1 MSETITAE
9 QVVEAAQG
17 LGQEEFTRGDLAEK
31 LGVEKPD
38 LRKGFRQARQ
48 SGRLEKVR
56 DDEEN
61 TGYFRL
67 IDQ

>member
-1 MSETITAE
+1 MKVTEE
-9 QVVEAAQG
+9 QLIEAARE
-17 LGQEEFTRGDLAEK
+17 LGQDEFSRGDVANQ
-31 LGVEKPD
+31 LGVEKPE
-38 LRKGFRQARQ
+38 LRQAFAKARK

-67 IDQ
+67 T

>member
-38 LRKGFRQARQ
+38 IRKGFRQARQ

-67 IDQ
+67 TDQ

>member
-1 MSETITAE
+1 M
-9 QVVEAAQG
+9 
-17 LGQEEFTRGDLAEK
+17 
-31 LGVEKPD
+31 EKPD
-38 LRKGFRQARQ
+38 IRKGFRQARQ

>member
-38 LRKGFRQARQ
+38 IRKGFRQARQ

-67 IDQ
+67 IDE

>member
-1 MSETITAE
+1 MADITE
-9 QVVEAAQG
+9 DQVVDAAKQ
-17 LGQEEFTRGDLAEK
+17 LGQDEFTRADVAQQ

-38 LRKGFRQARQ
+38 VRQAFNSARKA
-48 SGRLEKVR
+48 GRLEKTR

-67 IDQ
+67 G

>member
-9 QVVEAAQG
+9 KVVEAAQG

-38 LRKGFRQARQ
+38 IRKGFRQARQ

>member
-38 LRKGFRQARQ
+38 IKKGFRQARQ

-67 IDQ
+67 TDQ